1 MDAPYCTDLIVH
13 DYCKKPNQSKVAS
26 ESKRIPEED
35 HTMIHNILIK
45 YDFLFEITLGNCKTK
60 PMDIELKPD
69 AKM

>member
-35 HTMIHNILIK
+35 HTMIHNI
-45 YDFLFEITLGNCKTK
+45 
-60 PMDIELKPD
+60 
-69 AKM
+69 